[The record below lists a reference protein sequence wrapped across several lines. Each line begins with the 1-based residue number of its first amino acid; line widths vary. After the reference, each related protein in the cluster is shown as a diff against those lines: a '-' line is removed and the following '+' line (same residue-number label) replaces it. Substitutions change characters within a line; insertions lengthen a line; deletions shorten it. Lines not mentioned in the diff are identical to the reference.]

1 MRNLK
6 TVLIIITLTSIP
18 SLQTANAEVKLPSII
33 GSNMVLQQKTSAPLW
48 GWAEPGEQVTV
59 KGDWMWFAASTKAD
73 KDGKWMVKIST
84 PEASGPH
91 TIEIKASNTIKL
103 ENVMIGEVWICS
115 GQSNMEMG
123 IAVCDNAEEEIAAA
137 DYPNIRIFDVARKI
151 STTPLDDCTGSWS
164 PCTPET
170 IKTVGTWGGFS
181 ATGYY
186 FGREIHKELDVPVG
200 LIASN
205 WGGTPAEAWT
215 SRETI
220 EKIPDF
226 KEALD
231 AVVNYDPQNAKS
243 EYEQKLK
250 AWNKSL
256 QNIEQGTKAGWY
268 KKDFDDSS
276 WRKMELPKAWSE
288 TEFADFDGVVWY
300 RSKVN
305 LPPSWSRQDQTLTLG
320 PIDDIDTVWVNNVL
334 IGTTT
339 RWDTPREYT
348 VPASAL
354 RTGPNIVAV
363 RVIDTNGEGGFT
375 GTKEQMK
382 IRPVGAPE
390 KSAANTAGQWM
401 YRKGSPAKDIP
412 EPPQP
417 AGSFNAHSPTSLY
430 NGMIAP
436 VIPLAIKGA
445 IWYQGESNAYR
456 AYQYR
461 TLFASMIKD
470 WRKNWKRGNFPF
482 YYVQIA
488 PFKYGEAIPSEELRE
503 AQFLTLKTKNTGMAV
518 TWDIGNIDDIHPRN
532 KQDVGKRLA
541 LWALSKDYGYK
552 DIVYSGPLYKSMK
565 VEGDKIRLFFDHVG
579 SGLTAKD
586 GPLTHFTIAGKDKQ
600 FAPAQAVIDKNTV
613 VVSSSEVKKPVAV
626 RFAWSNTA
634 EPNLFNKEGLPASS
648 FRTDDWPAK
657 TLNNK

>member
-1 MRNLK
+1 MKMTK
-6 TVLIIITLTSIP
+6 TALIILFAVSILA
-18 SLQTANAEVKLPSII
+18 LQTANAEVKLPSII

-48 GWAEPGEQVTV
+48 GWAQPGEKVTV
-59 KGDWMWFAASTKAD
+59 KGDWMWLAASTKAD

-84 PEASGPH
+84 PKASGPH
-91 TIEIKASNTIKL
+91 TIEIKAANTITL

-115 GQSNMEMG
+115 GQSNMEWPLR
-123 IAVCDNAEEEIAAA
+123 AA
-137 DYPNIRIFDVARKI
+137 DNPETEIKNASYPNIRLFTVENTIAREPQK
-151 STTPLDDCTGSWS
+151 DCKGSWS
-164 PCTPET
+164 QCSPET
-170 IKTVGTWGGFS
+170 AANFS
-181 ATGYY
+181 AVGYF
-186 FGREIHKELDVPVG
+186 FGRHLNKELNIPIG
-200 LIASN
+200 LISAD

-215 SRETI
+215 SRETM
-220 EKIPDF
+220 EKLPDF
-226 KEALD
+226 KDRLD
-231 AVVNYDPQNAKS
+231 AVVNFDPENEKAQ
-243 EYEQKLK
+243 YEKKL
-250 AWNKSL
+250 ADWNKSL
-256 QNIEQGTKAGWY
+256 GGIEEGTKAGWH
-268 KKDFDDSS
+268 KKELEDSD
-276 WRKMELPKAWSE
+276 WQKMELPKAWGE
-288 TEFADFDGVVWY
+288 TELADYDGTVWF

-305 LPPSWSRQDQTLTLG
+305 LPPSWSRKDQTLTLG
-320 PIDDIDTVWVNNVL
+320 PIDDIDTVWVNGVL

-363 RVIDTNGEGGFT
+363 RVIDTRGEGGFT
-375 GTKEQMK
+375 GKKEQMK

-401 YRKGSPAKDIP
+401 YKKGSPAKDIP
-412 EPPQP
+412 APPQP
-417 AGSFNAHSPTSLY
+417 AGGFNAHSPTSLY

-436 VIPLAIKGA
+436 VVPLAIKGA

-461 TLFASMIKD
+461 TLFAAMIKD
-470 WRKNWKRGNFPF
+470 WRKKWKRGDFPF

-488 PFKYGEAIPSEELRE
+488 PYKYGDATPSEELRE
-503 AQFLTLKTKNTGMAV
+503 AQLLTLNTKNTGMAV

-541 LWALSKDYGYK
+541 LWALAKDYGHK

-565 VEGDKIRLFFDHVG
+565 VEGNKIRLLFDHVG
-579 SGLTAKD
+579 GGLIAKD
-586 GPLTHFTIAGKDKQ
+586 GPLTHFTIAGDDKK
-600 FAPAQAVIDKNTV
+600 FTPAQAVIDGDTI
-613 VVSSSEVKKPVAV
+613 VVSSEEVKKPAAV

-648 FRTDDWPAK
+648 FRTDDWPPK